1 MSYSRLSLPVLALVC
16 APVVAMAQGTPP
28 APVAPPPPPPPP
40 PSAAAQTA
48 VPDSATYAKAVAMV
62 SGGNAAAGREM
73 MDSLLRATPV
83 SSRLY
88 AEALYQHAATD
99 ASASDAENDY
109 RRIVVGYSLSP
120 RVEESLL
127 RLAQLE
133 AARGDRDA
141 ALLHLARLAREYPAG
156 ASRAR
161 ASYLTARVLFDKNDI
176 AGACAANADALARV
190 RPSDVELKN
199 QIGFQN
205 GRCVGAA
212 AVASAVP
219 APAPEPNATAA
230 SAVSD
235 SAPAIADT
243 ATPATRA
250 GTAKTTVNKVRS
262 RASAKPA
269 TKAAPRG
276 GYTVQVAA
284 FTSRADA
291 DAMAAKLRG
300 RGYTSARV
308 FGSAAPFRVRIGHF
322 NTRLAALAELGRLRA
337 KKINGFVTE
346 G

>member
-1 MSYSRLSLPVLALVC
+1 MSYSRLSLSVLALVC
-16 APVVAMAQGTPP
+16 APVIAMAQGTPP

-40 PSAAAQTA
+40 PPVAAEQTVA
-48 VPDSATYAKAVAMV
+48 PDSAAYAKAVAMV
-62 SGGNAAAGREM
+62 SGGDAANGREM

-83 SSRLY
+83 TSRLY
-88 AEALYQHAATD
+88 AEALYQHAAVD
-99 ASASDAENDY
+99 ASAKDAEGDY

-133 AARGDRDA
+133 AARGDREA
-141 ALLHLARLAREYPAG
+141 ALLHLTRLSREYPAG

-161 ASYLTARVLFDKNDI
+161 ASYWTARVLFAKNDI

-190 RPSDVELKN
+190 RQSDVELKN
-199 QIGFQN
+199 QIAFQN
-205 GRCVGAA
+205 GRCGDAATVASA
-212 AVASAVP
+212 AVAPESSAIA
-219 APAPEPNATAA
+219 APAAP
-230 SAVSD
+230 AVLD
-235 SAPAIADT
+235 SAATVADT
-243 ATPATRA
+243 VA
-250 GTAKTTVNKVRS
+250 VNRTRS

-269 TKAAPRG
+269 AKAAPARG

-291 DAMAAKLRG
+291 NALAAKLRG

-322 NTRLAALAELGRLRA
+322 NTRPAALAELSRLKA